1 MKFKVFFIN
10 SKEKEI
16 NWIKVYNLISLLP
29 SEISDCLQRVEL
41 ADTSCKLDLVSLN
54 EESCLS
60 SFQIE
65 DIQPLTQEESLFFSN
80 FPALIGHA
88 ATHLEIW
95 KNIVEEDLDSCIIA
109 ESDIDISDLIIF
121 LMSNPD
127 FKENQDLV
135 HLGKSKAPS
144 SCYYLN
150 NLGAKKL
157 LSIQENPL
165 ILNLDEYYSGS
176 SCKRSIICRT
186 SKFLEL
192 CSGENIPFNYRVRS
206 SHDFYVKDYL
216 NPFDFKLKGIDSEL
230 SLDNFEFW
238 KKNLSITACICTYG
252 NYNSCRNSLISLSQQ
267 TKSTAEYKILVID
280 NCPQEKRDQEEFGEL
295 QKMCDM
301 IENCTLKAIN
311 LVGLS
316 EARNF
321 AIEVC
326 DTDLICYLD
335 DDAIADYRLLQN
347 FCEKFEKFPTIGVCG
362 GKVLPRF
369 QADRPEWLSDD
380 LLKFLSIE
388 LSNEENKILTQDCD
402 EIIVGANMC
411 FRLDALKKTGNF
423 KTSLG
428 RNGDIL
434 LGGEEDELIQRMNK
448 KYHALYS
455 ADCLVEHSISEERL
469 CEDWFIK
476 RSVWQIITNQF
487 VLGSKKIDRNQLMH
501 FLDKR
506 QEVFFGDST
515 DFSLKD
521 KLSYVQILTLL
532 LIS

>member
-10 SKEKEI
+10 SKEKKI
-16 NWIKVYNLISLLP
+16 NWIKVYNLMSLLP
-29 SEISDCLQRVEL
+29 SEFSDCLQRVEL
-41 ADTSCKLDLVSLN
+41 ADTGCKLDLVSLN
-54 EESCLS
+54 DTSCLS
-60 SFQIE
+60 SFQIK
-65 DIQPLTQEESLFFSN
+65 DIQPLTYEESLFFSN
-80 FPALIGHA
+80 FPALIGHS

-95 KNIVEEDLDSCIIA
+95 NNVVEEDLDSCIIA

-127 FKENQDLV
+127 FKENQDLI
-135 HLGKSKAPS
+135 HLGKLKVPS
-144 SCYYLN
+144 NCYYLS

-157 LSIQENPL
+157 LSIHENPS
-165 ILNLDEYYSGS
+165 ILNLDEYYSES
-176 SCKRSIICRT
+176 ACKQSIICRT

-206 SHDFYVKDYL
+206 SHNFYVKDYL
-216 NPFDFKLKGIDSEL
+216 NPLDYNLEGIDAKSL
-230 SLDNFEFW
+230 LDNFEFW

-252 NYNSCRNSLISLSQQ
+252 NYDLCRNSLMALSQQ
-267 TKSTAEYKILVID
+267 TKLKAEYKILVID
-280 NCPQEKRDQEEFGEL
+280 NCPLEKRDQEEFGKL

-301 IENCTLKAIN
+301 IENCSLETIN

-321 AIEVC
+321 AIQRC

-347 FCEKFEKFPTIGVCG
+347 FCEKFEKFPTVGVCG
-362 GKVLPRF
+362 GRVLPKFRG
-369 QADRPEWLSDD
+369 DRPEWLSDD

-434 LGGEEDELIQRMNK
+434 LGGEEDELITRINK
-448 KYHALYS
+448 EYHALYS
-455 ADCLVEHSISEERL
+455 ADCLVEHLISEERL
-469 CEDWFIK
+469 CQDWFIK

-487 VLGSKKIDRNQLMH
+487 VLGSKKIDRDQLMH

-506 QEVFFGDST
+506 KEVFFGEST

-521 KLSYVQILTLL
+521 KLTYVQILTLF